1 MSDEVVAYVEF
12 ADGQRR
18 PVYQDATGR
27 QYVVDDDG
35 EPIRGVWYI
44 PRDECDVPIVVDGSA
59 PPA

>member
-1 MSDEVVAYVEF
+1 MSDGVVAHVDF

-18 PVYQDATGR
+18 PVYQDAAGR

-35 EPIRGVWYI
+35 EPVHGVWYI
-44 PRDECDVPIVVDGSA
+44 PRDECDAPIVVDTSA